1 MNGEQEFIKKSYR
14 SVALAWIIAMSWCIA
29 FQKPWIA
36 LNITFG
42 TALGTALLITYD
54 RVIRAAFVPGKTGA
68 KRALLKL
75 ALVKYPLIGII
86 LYCLVRWDRFHFLAF
101 CGGII
106 LVHFAIV
113 AKLASR
119 KLVRR
124 PQSVEVS
131 LPAAGS
137 LPDGKES

>member
-1 MNGEQEFIKKSYR
+1 MNGEQELIKKTYR

-42 TALGTALLITYD
+42 TALGTALLVTYD

-68 KRALLKL
+68 KRALVKL

-86 LYCLVRWDRFHFLAF
+86 LYWLVRWDRFHFLAF

-113 AKLASR
+113 AKLAGIRLMGKERSGR
-119 KLVRR
+119 
-124 PQSVEVS
+124 S
-131 LPAAGS
+131 LPASAGS
-137 LPDGKES
+137 VDSKES